1 MDSTRVVPLNPQEIM
16 QATGQLL
23 VLNSE
28 HSVDV
33 ECASGVNERLKI
45 VRKLKET
52 SDTYQI
58 YC

>member
-1 MDSTRVVPLNPQEIM
+1 MDSTRVVHLNPQEIM
-16 QATGQLL
+16 QATDQLL

-28 HSVDV
+28 HLVDV
-33 ECASGVNERLKI
+33 ECASEENERLKI

>member
-1 MDSTRVVPLNPQEIM
+1 M
-16 QATGQLL
+16 QAIDQLK

-28 HSVDV
+28 HLEDV
-33 ECASGVNERLKI
+33 ECALEENERLKI
-45 VRKLKET
+45 VRKLEET

>member
-1 MDSTRVVPLNPQEIM
+1 MDSTRVVHLNPQEIM

-28 HSVDV
+28 HLVDV
-33 ECASGVNERLKI
+33 EFVLEENERLKI

>member
-1 MDSTRVVPLNPQEIM
+1 MDSTRAVRLNPQEIM
-16 QATGQLL
+16 QATDQLL

-33 ECASGVNERLKI
+33 EFVLEENERLKI

>member
-1 MDSTRVVPLNPQEIM
+1 MDSTRVVLLNTQEIM
-16 QATGQLL
+16 QATDQLL

-28 HSVDV
+28 HLVDV
-33 ECASGVNERLKI
+33 EFVLEENERLKI

>member
-1 MDSTRVVPLNPQEIM
+1 MDSTRAVHLNPQEIM
-16 QATGQLL
+16 QATDQLL

-28 HSVDV
+28 HLVDV
-33 ECASGVNERLKI
+33 ECASEENERLKI

>member
-1 MDSTRVVPLNPQEIM
+1 MDSTREMRLNLQEIM
-16 QATGQLL
+16 QAIDQLK

-28 HSVDV
+28 HLADV
-33 ECASGVNERLKI
+33 ECALAENERLKI
-45 VRKLKET
+45 VRKLEEM

>member
-1 MDSTRVVPLNPQEIM
+1 MDSTREMRPNLQEIM
-16 QATGQLL
+16 QAIDQLK

-28 HSVDV
+28 HLVGV
-33 ECASGVNERLKI
+33 ECALEENERLKI
-45 VRKLKET
+45 VRKLEET